1 MCDSVSSWVAS
12 ASSHQSQCAGSEPHC
27 SMPRQSRISCD
38 TRGGLLAQQIEQGKE
53 RYATHIAQKRPIDDR
68 DSKCN
73 QCNQCNQTRERVDL
87 EPRCSSQP
95 GGGIL
100 RVIEPST
107 ESDNHE
113 HGRPNDV
120 AGKTRAT
127 ED

>member
-1 MCDSVSSWVAS
+1 M
-12 ASSHQSQCAGSEPHC
+12 
-27 SMPRQSRISCD
+27 
-38 TRGGLLAQQIEQGKE
+38 AQHIEQGKE
-53 RYATHIAQKRPIDDR
+53 RYETHIAQKRPIDDR
-68 DSKCN
+68 DSQCNHCN
-73 QCNQCNQTRERVDL
+73 QPRERVDL
-87 EPRCSSQP
+87 EPHCTSQLS
-95 GGGIL
+95 GMK